1 MSEKK
6 GWWEVKSEPQ
16 IIDESAIISQPDSL
30 ESIPSKRR
38 NQREFGKWIFWI
50 FLLLWA
56 IPFDS
61 IFWIRKTM

>member
-6 GWWEVKSEPQ
+6 EWWEVENEPQ
-16 IIDESAIISQPDSL
+16 VVDESAIISHSDSF

-38 NQREFGKWIFWI
+38 SQRELGKWIFWI

-56 IPFDS
+56 IPYDS
-61 IFWIRKTM
+61 IF

>member
-38 NQREFGKWIFWI
+38 SQREFGKWIF
-50 FLLLWA
+50 
-56 IPFDS
+56 
-61 IFWIRKTM
+61 